1 MSFTLLNYAIMRQFL
16 QIVVMLFLGHE
27 AFSQMKVMLGDFKN
41 LKGIATYNVTFD
53 YTDLQVHGFDS
64 EDAYLQDKMA
74 KRETKEGEA
83 ENFKENWYS
92 DRTNKYEPKFIEY
105 INNRFEKGEIQVGR
119 NNDAPY
125 TMYIKT
131 TWIYPGYN
139 VVAGKEPAKISATI
153 TISESANPGNILLVV
168 DFKRSIGL
176 EPGTFEFDQ
185 GYRIAGAYEKL
196 AKNMVIQLKRF
207 L

>member
-1 MSFTLLNYAIMRQFL
+1 MSFTRLKYASMKQLLL
-16 QIVVMLFLGHE
+16 SVVTLFLGHA
-27 AFSQMKVMLGDFKN
+27 AFSQMKVVSGDFKN

-53 YTDLQVHGFDS
+53 YSDLQVHGFDS
-64 EDAYLQDKMA
+64 EETYLQDKMA
-74 KRETKEGEA
+74 KREAKEGEA

-92 DRTNKYEPKFIEY
+92 DRENKYEPKFIEY
-105 INNRFEKGEIQVGR
+105 INNRFEKGEIQVAR
-119 NNDAPY
+119 NSDAPY
-125 TMYIKT
+125 TMHVKT

-153 TISESANPGNILLVV
+153 TISETANPKNILLIV

-196 AKNMVIQLKRF
+196 AKNMVMQFKRF